1 MDGSREVSNAAKPRS
16 ASKSS
21 EKRGCMRG
29 RRASERSV
37 AFVSGR
43 GMAPTK
49 LVLKSKTKIHRAN
62 MANKYQNPASMPR
75 LIKLSACVRNEN
87 GGLRMH
93 EPLALRALFVFMR
106 GCCDGFGRGGG

>member
-43 GMAPTK
+43 GIAPTK
-49 LVLKSKTKIHRAN
+49 LTLKSKTKIHRAN
-62 MANKYQNPASMPR
+62 IAKTIAESRPKSEDRRRLAFSNPRIYNHSANYYSPAHEFCD
-75 LIKLSACVRNEN
+75 SA
-87 GGLRMH
+87 
-93 EPLALRALFVFMR
+93 VF
-106 GCCDGFGRGGG
+106 G